1 MFTKTLNVAAVDK
14 VDIGFPG
21 VTMQMMTGDAQGN
34 GLYVM
39 TTLMPGAVIP
49 AHAHSTADEFVFV
62 VLGDFIEAGVTHPA
76 GTAFYAVAGTGHGP
90 HTTKNGCIVL
100 SHYSAPLD
108 FIPAP

>member
-1 MFTKTLNVAAVDK
+1 MFTKTLNVAELEK

-49 AHAHSTADEFVFV
+49 QHAHSTADEFVYV
-62 VLGDFIEAGVTHPA
+62 VLGDFVEAGVTHVS
-76 GTAFYAVAGTGHGP
+76 GTAFYAMAGTGHGP

-100 SHYSAPLD
+100 SHFSAPID